1 MKTFNVNGNLGK
13 FVLNLPESLSEISND
28 YFKHCTDF
36 VNPAPDYALVAIVYK
51 DSLSF
56 VLTAAK
62 KKQPVNAAIIPIFI
76 KAGESNSEFINN
88 IKLGDKIV
96 ISGSDLSMGHHINSP
111 YNKITPTNIIAVCDG
126 DKDIYKEAMLLDKP
140 ICLVEFKLVPTC
152 AIHGKLD
159 KATNSF
165 INPFIT
171 KATVIDGE
179 A

>member
-28 YFKHCTDF
+28 YFKQCTDF
-36 VNPAPDYALVAIVYK
+36 VNPAPDYALIAIVYK
-51 DSLSF
+51 DSLSL

-76 KAGESNSEFINN
+76 KAGESNSEFVNN
-88 IKLGDKIV
+88 LKLGEKVV
-96 ISGSDLSMGHHINSP
+96 IAGSDLSMGHHINSP
-111 YNKITPTNIIAVCDG
+111 YNKITPTNIVAVCDG
-126 DKDIYKEAMLLDKP
+126 DKEIYKNAMLVDKP

-159 KATNSF
+159 KTVNTF